1 MNNIKLC
8 IFDVDGVLVNSRA
21 LHYPATRDALA
32 EYGFIYSREDDDNFG
47 TIPTR
52 HKLHLLAE
60 YGNISVDDIDDIWEL
75 KDAFACEYF
84 DDAILLNDDIKSLF
98 GELKNRGMKIA
109 LGSNAR
115 YTFLEKVINSLGVG
129 DLVDF
134 VTSAQDGKAKP
145 DPYMYTNAM
154 DKFLVSPDETIIF
167 EDSEVGRQAAY
178 ASRAWVYEVESY
190 DELSLGI
197 LNETDCPS
205 GQFKWSK
212 SINRKQSRS
221 DSTLYRKWR

>member
-60 YGNISVDDIDDIWEL
+60 YGNISIDDIDDIWEL

-98 GELKNRGMKIA
+98 GELKTRGMKIA

-115 YTFLEKVINSLGVG
+115 YTFLEKVVNSLGVG

-134 VTSAQDGKAKP
+134 VTSAQDGKVK
-145 DPYMYTNAM
+145 TR
-154 DKFLVSPDETIIF
+154 SIH
-167 EDSEVGRQAAY
+167 
-178 ASRAWVYEVESY
+178 VYKCY
-190 DELSLGI
+190 G
-197 LNETDCPS
+197 
-205 GQFKWSK
+205 
-212 SINRKQSRS
+212 
-221 DSTLYRKWR
+221 

>member
-32 EYGFIYSREDDDNFG
+32 EYGCDYSRDDDDNFG

-60 YGNISVDDIDDIWEL
+60 YGRISIEDVDDIWEL
-75 KDAFACEYF
+75 KDTFACEYF
-84 DDAILLNDDIKSLF
+84 DDTILLNENIKSLF
-98 GELKNRGMKIA
+98 DELKSRGMRIA

-145 DPYMYTNAM
+145 DPYMYKNAM
-154 DKFLVSPDETIIF
+154 DKFLASPDETIIF

-178 ASRAWVYEVESY
+178 ASNAWVYEVESY

-212 SINRKQSRS
+212 SINRKQSRT